1 MKKFFVFLALIIIAI
16 FAIVGSVSAA
26 LPGTG
31 WWTSFK
37 IQNVGSNPGIVSM
50 TAYDAYSSNT
60 YSSDQFQVEPF
71 NALEYN
77 PGKLVNYPTGNVIG
91 FDPALPSGFEGSVVL
106 SGSQPLA
113 AFAEVGNYQNGS
125 TGVSLGTASAQYQAM
140 GADITDTEL
149 RVPVVKHN
157 YQDQTTSIYVQAAGS
172 EANVTITYKM
182 NDSETSIYTQNV
194 VIPANKM
201 FLFDPANASV
211 PSTDC
216 GNVVNTSPCFGAA
229 TIVSTTGEIAASYVE
244 HPHVG
249 SPAPLALSTRAQ
261 TTSDQST
268 VLFGASV
275 KHSYTTGQGTGITG
289 DTIMNVGTA
298 DALVQIDL
306 IVTKLGNNASGVSVG
321 DTFTDNMVILP
332 GKSVVFSQWDG
343 NLGGM
348 PEGTFASVTY
358 TSLDTAAYNPQP
370 LVGTSNDAKTQPLL
384 SGGKGKTVYKLFAD
398 TTASDTVA
406 VPGIKEY
413 VSGLTGA
420 LTVQNVGSS
429 ADDIYFE
436 YYEFATSN
444 AYIFWTSSELL
455 PGEAINTYAISTNP
469 GGLFANDGTWSF
481 TELDGK
487 EFSIKVYSE
496 SGEPLIC
503 LVSENSPEG
512 LQDIRNY
519 EGFNITLP

>member
-1 MKKFFVFLALIIIAI
+1 MKKHVVFLILLVIAI
-16 FAIVGSVSAA
+16 FAVVGSVSAA

-37 IQNVGSNPGIVSM
+37 IQNVGSALGKVSM
-50 TAYDAYSSNT
+50 IAYDATSTDT
-60 YSSDQFQVEPF
+60 YSNDEFDF
-71 NALEYN
+71 NSFTALEYN
-77 PGKLVNYPTGNVIG
+77 PGKTVNYPSGNVIG

-113 AFAEVGNYQNGS
+113 AFAEIGNYQNGS
-125 TGVSLGTASAQYQAM
+125 AGVSTGTASAQYQAM

-157 YQDQTTSIYVQAAGS
+157 YSGQTTSIYVQAAGA

-182 NDSETSIYTQNV
+182 NDGGTYTQIV
-194 VIPANKM
+194 VIPKNKM
-201 FLFDPANASV
+201 FMFDPANASV

-216 GNVVNTSPCFGAA
+216 GNVVNTSQCFGAA
-229 TIVSTTGEIAASYVE
+229 TIVSTTGDIAATYVE

-249 SPAPLALSTRAQ
+249 SPAPFALSTRAQ

-268 VLFGASV
+268 VLYGASV
-275 KHSYTTGQGTGITG
+275 KHNYTTGQGTGITG

-321 DTFTDNMVILP
+321 DTFTDTMVIQP

-358 TSLDTAAYNPQP
+358 TSLDTATYNPQP

-420 LTVQNVGSS
+420 LTVQNVGTS
-429 ADDIYFE
+429 ADAIYFE

-444 AYIFWTSSELL
+444 VYTFWTSSDLL

-481 TELDGK
+481 TVLDGK

-496 SGEPLIC
+496 TGEPIIC

>member
-1 MKKFFVFLALIIIAI
+1 MKKRVVFLILLVIAI
-16 FAIVGSVSAA
+16 FAVVGSASAA

-37 IQNVGSNPGIVSM
+37 IQNVGNSLPSGTVNMI
-50 TAYDAYSSNT
+50 AYDANSTDT
-60 YSSDQFQVEPF
+60 YSSDDFEFDPF

-77 PGKLVNYPTGNVIG
+77 PGKSFNYPTGNVIG
-91 FDPALPSGFEGSVVL
+91 FDPGLPSGFEGSVVIQAN
-106 SGSQPLA
+106 QPVA
-113 AFAEVGNYQNGS
+113 AFAEIGNYQNGS
-125 TGVSLGTASAQYQAM
+125 AGVSTGTASAQYQAM

-157 YQDQTTSIYVQAAGS
+157 YSGQTTSIYVQAAGS

-182 NDSETSIYTQNV
+182 NDSDTSIYTQSI
-194 VIPANKM
+194 VIPANTM

-216 GNVVNTSPCFGAA
+216 GTVVNESPCFGAA
-229 TIVSTTGEIAASYVE
+229 TIVSSSGDIAASYVE

-261 TTSDQST
+261 TTADEST
-268 VLFGASV
+268 VLYGASV
-275 KHSYTTGQGTGITG
+275 KHNYTTGQGTGITG
-289 DTIMNVGTA
+289 DTIMNVGSSP
-298 DALVQIDL
+298 ALVQIDL

-321 DTFTDNMVILP
+321 DDFHDTMEIQP

-358 TSLDTAAYNPQP
+358 TSLDTVDYDPQP
-370 LVGTSNDAKTQPLL
+370 LVGTSNDAKTLPLL

-413 VSGLTGA
+413 VNGLTGA

-429 ADDIYFE
+429 ADNL
-436 YYEFATSN
+436 S
-444 AYIFWTSSELL
+444 
-455 PGEAINTYAISTNP
+455 
-469 GGLFANDGTWSF
+469 
-481 TELDGK
+481 
-487 EFSIKVYSE
+487 
-496 SGEPLIC
+496 LIH
-503 LVSENSPEG
+503 
-512 LQDIRNY
+512 I
-519 EGFNITLP
+519 